1 VANMERVYKVDPG
14 FYAAATYTNGA
25 VLDAAVKAV
34 GGRIEDKNAFMAALR
49 TIKVPDT
56 VRGPVAFDRYGNV
69 VGNVY
74 IRKVVRKASKFVNA
88 VVHTYPDVSQFW
100 TYDPKAFLKN
110 PVYSRDYPPA
120 RYLEQ

>member
-1 VANMERVYKVDPG
+1 
-14 FYAAATYTNGA
+14 
-25 VLDAAVKAV
+25 
-34 GGRIEDKNAFMAALR
+34 MAALR

-56 VRGPVAFDRYGNV
+56 VRGPVSFDQYGNV
-69 VGNVY
+69 VGSVY
-74 IRKVVRKASKFVNA
+74 IRKVVRKGGKLVNA
-88 VVHTYPDVSQFW
+88 IVRTYPDVSQFW